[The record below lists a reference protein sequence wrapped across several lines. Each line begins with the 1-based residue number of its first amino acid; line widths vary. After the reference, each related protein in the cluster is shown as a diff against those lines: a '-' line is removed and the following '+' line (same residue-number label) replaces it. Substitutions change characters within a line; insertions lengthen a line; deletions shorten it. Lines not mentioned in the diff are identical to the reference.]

1 VDLLL
6 DKRTRDAVHRHRLS
20 PRTPAAT
27 GRRSVARAGRTRAVA
42 VAALALTLSSAAAAA
57 GATPRAPRGTLAAPG
72 AALPCGFRDDETL
85 TIDGQKIDAELANTT
100 ASRERGLSGRPC
112 IEADETMLF
121 VFSTPGEY
129 GFWMKQMNVP
139 LDIVW
144 LSSSGSVV
152 KIERKLAPSSYPEVF
167 TNTTPAQYVLE
178 LGAGRAASL
187 GLKIGSEVHV

>member
-1 VDLLL
+1 M
-6 DKRTRDAVHRHRLS
+6 S
-20 PRTPAAT
+20 PRPLAAR

-42 VAALALTLSSAAAAA
+42 AAALALTLSSAAAAA
-57 GATPRAPRGTLAAPG
+57 GAPPREALAAPG
-72 AALPCGFRDDETL
+72 AALPCGFRDDKTL

-100 ASRERGLSGRPC
+100 AGRERGLSGRPC
-112 IEADETMLF
+112 IEPNEAMLF
-121 VFSTPGEY
+121 VFSTPGDY
-129 GFWMKQMNVP
+129 GFWMKQMNFP

-152 KIERKLAPSSYPEVF
+152 KIERRLPPSSYPEVF

-187 GLKIGSEVHV
+187 GLNIGSEVHV